1 MAHFVDPW
9 DVTALRI
16 ATGGKFEWRTHAHAE
31 LVAFLES
38 CGITHM
44 SQKEHARK
52 LFTDAAFCDAEME
65 RPEIEEW
72 SDSLTDTQLLALWIL
87 FNRSWPRPVAS
98 DGKALRHLEKRAAE
112 LYVAVRQST
121 KDANRGKAV

>member
-16 ATGGKFEWRTHAHAE
+16 ATGGNGQRTHAE
-31 LVAFLES
+31 LAAFLES

-44 SQKEHARK
+44 SQKEHAQR
-52 LFTDAAFCDAEME
+52 LFTDAAFCDAEIE

-87 FNRSWPRPVAS
+87 FNRSWPSP
-98 DGKALRHLEKRAAE
+98 DGSRHLEKRAAE
-112 LYVAVRQST
+112 LYMAVRQST